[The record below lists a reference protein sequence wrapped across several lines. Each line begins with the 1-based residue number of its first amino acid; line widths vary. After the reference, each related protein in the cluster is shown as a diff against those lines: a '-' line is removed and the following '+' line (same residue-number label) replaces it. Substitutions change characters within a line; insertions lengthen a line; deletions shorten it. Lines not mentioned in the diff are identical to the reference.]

1 MLFSSREGVTVYTL
15 HPITNMLFSDQE
27 IPLDLMD
34 FKDFLEACHIVT
46 LCLSHIKIPGPQKE
60 SRLTRI
66 LLFVKVV

>member
-34 FKDFLEACHIVT
+34 FKDFFGG
-46 LCLSHIKIPGPQKE
+46 LSHSYPLPITYKNSRTSEGKQIGQE
-60 SRLTRI
+60 SYCL
-66 LLFVKVV
+66 